1 MKFNYQNFTN
11 QLAKL
16 IFEYAEK
23 IPVPT
28 EDIYVYRRTVE
39 KMQKDPRYIALVKS
53 LS

>member
-11 QLAKL
+11 QLAEL
-16 IFEYAEK
+16 LFEYAEK

-28 EDIYVYRRTVE
+28 EDIHVYQRTVE
-39 KMQKDPRYIALVKS
+39 KMQKDPRYIALIES